1 MAFASFVGF
10 AAAFC
15 TTFALVPQVVKA
27 WKSRSTSDVSMGW
40 IAVLAIG
47 TFLWLVYGLMV
58 HDAPLITANGVSL
71 VLALTILGLKL
82 RHG

>member
-1 MAFASFVGF
+1 MLNASIVGF

-27 WKSRSTSDVSMGW
+27 QRTRSTTDVSMGW
-40 IAVLAIG
+40 LSILTFG
-47 TFLWLVYGLMV
+47 TLLWLIYGLMIG
-58 HDAPLITANGVSL
+58 DMPLIVANGISL
-71 VLALTILGLKL
+71 LLALAILFFKL